1 MTELEKAEHYR
12 VETSLSEHAP
22 GSWTVAAEIFLK
34 TVAAD
39 DARVITRMV
48 KGGLQTKDDAEATAL
63 AWAKKEIDDFD

>member
-48 KGGLQTKDDAEATAL
+48 KGG
-63 AWAKKEIDDFD
+63 